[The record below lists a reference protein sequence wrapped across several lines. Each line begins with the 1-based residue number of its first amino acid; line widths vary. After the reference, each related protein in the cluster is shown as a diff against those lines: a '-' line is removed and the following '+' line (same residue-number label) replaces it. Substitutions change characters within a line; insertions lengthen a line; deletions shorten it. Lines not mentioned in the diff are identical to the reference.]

1 MEMNMDWT
9 WQTQRADGS
18 SAESILANDSSFP
31 TQSDAESWIGENWQE
46 LLDEGV
52 EQVALLN
59 GATVVYGPMSL
70 RPAE

>member
-1 MEMNMDWT
+1 MDWT

-18 SAESILANDSSFP
+18 SAESILSNDSTFP
-31 TQSDAESWIGENWQE
+31 TQGDAESWIGENWQE
-46 LLDEGV
+46 LLEEGV
-52 EQVALLN
+52 EQVSLLN

>member
-1 MEMNMDWT
+1 MTMDWT
-9 WQTQRADGS
+9 WQTQRADGT
-18 SAESILANDSSFP
+18 SAESILSNDSSFP

-46 LLDEGV
+46 LLEEGV
-52 EQVALLN
+52 EQVSLLN